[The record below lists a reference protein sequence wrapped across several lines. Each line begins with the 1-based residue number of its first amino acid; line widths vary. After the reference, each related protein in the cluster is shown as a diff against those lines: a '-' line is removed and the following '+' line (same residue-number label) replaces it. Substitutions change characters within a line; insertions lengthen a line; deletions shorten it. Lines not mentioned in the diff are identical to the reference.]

1 MIDGDRAS
9 AVHQE
14 IDGGRDPHRR
24 EFRGRGP
31 RPNDDG
37 RLSTPGPRIQFAPL
51 NFRKTIRER
60 FPAVDLP
67 MAAAAQM
74 EEGHGGLYAL
84 VWGEPVLPKQ
94 STAVWLTRPR
104 GIQWRTTLD
113 ALQLPGT
120 TLWRR
125 QMVLGPG
132 KEFALI
138 VTSSPRHR
146 IAMLPSRAVVSE
158 MGKGSAF
165 MSVLLSRVA
174 TPLARRR
181 RDRMRRAR
189 KCHAFPKRLGAT
201 IIL

>member
-1 MIDGDRAS
+1 
-9 AVHQE
+9 
-14 IDGGRDPHRR
+14 
-24 EFRGRGP
+24 
-31 RPNDDG
+31 
-37 RLSTPGPRIQFAPL
+37 
-51 NFRKTIRER
+51 
-60 FPAVDLP
+60 

-104 GIQWRTTLD
+104 GIQWRTSLD

-138 VTSSPRHR
+138 VPPGLNV
-146 IAMLPSRAVVSE
+146 AAPA
-158 MGKGSAF
+158 GWSA
-165 MSVLLSRVA
+165 LAIERVRVDA
-174 TPLARRR
+174 PVNTQS
-181 RDRMRRAR
+181 
-189 KCHAFPKRLGAT
+189 K
-201 IIL
+201 